1 MKTNAEF
8 KKRVG
13 VKLALF
19 FIALVLLTMYS
30 KSISNYVLDT
40 YNDKLELV
48 ANRTTNN
55 VNWIRY

>member
-8 KKRVG
+8 KKRDG
-13 VKLALF
+13 VKLVLF
-19 FIALVLLTMYS
+19 FIALGLLTMYS